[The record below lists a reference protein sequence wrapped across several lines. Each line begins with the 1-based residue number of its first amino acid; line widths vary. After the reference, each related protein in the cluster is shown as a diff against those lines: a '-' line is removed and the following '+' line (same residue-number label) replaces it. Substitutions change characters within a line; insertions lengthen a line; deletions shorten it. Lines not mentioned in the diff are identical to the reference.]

1 MRIVAIIQVRMGSTR
16 LPGKSL
22 TDIAG
27 QSLLAHVI
35 DRVDASANVQQMV
48 VATTTGPEDDVI
60 EQLARE
66 KQVACYRGSPTD
78 VLDRYY
84 QAARQAQADVIVR
97 ITADDPFKDPDVI
110 DLVVSSL
117 LADPAIDYASNTMEP
132 TFPEG
137 LDVEAFRFSALERA
151 WREARLPSEREH
163 VTPYIWKH
171 PELFRL
177 VSVRHRED
185 LSKLRWT
192 LDYEEDLRFAREV
205 YRRLYHGQV
214 FEMQEILQLLEE
226 EPQLAAINSGFQRNA
241 GYNQSLQKEQST
253 DLP

>member
-1 MRIVAIIQVRMGSTR
+1 MGSTR

-35 DRVDASANVQQMV
+35 DRVSASAHVQQIV
-48 VATTTGPEDDVI
+48 VATTTGPEDNAI
-60 EQLARE
+60 EQLALE

-84 QAARQAQADVIVR
+84 QAAKRAQADVIIR

-110 DLVVSSL
+110 DLVASSL
-117 LADPAIDYASNTMEP
+117 LADPANDYASNTLEP

-137 LDVEAFRFSALERA
+137 MDVEVFRFMALERA

-163 VTPYIWKH
+163 VTPYLWKH
-171 PELFRL
+171 PEIFRL
-177 VSVRHRED
+177 VNVRHRED
-185 LSKLRWT
+185 HSKLRWT
-192 LDYEEDLRFAREV
+192 LDYDEDLRFAREV
-205 YRRLYHGQV
+205 YHRLYHGQV
-214 FEMQEILQLLEE
+214 FKMNEILRLLKE
-226 EPQLAAINSGFQRNA
+226 EPQLAAINTGFQRNA
-241 GYNQSLQKEQST
+241 GYNQSVKKEQS
-253 DLP
+253 PGAQ